1 MEIDIE
7 VDEHDG
13 IDPALRN
20 RAARRSTLVS
30 VGVNVALA
38 SLQVAVG
45 VVARSQ
51 GLIADGVHS
60 LADLVSDGVVLLA
73 THHSRKDAD
82 ARHPYGHHRFETA
95 ASLVLGLL
103 LLMVGGGMIWSAMGK
118 LEHPETIPHVD
129 AVALWV
135 ALTALISKEA
145 LFRYMLT
152 VAKRVRSSLLVAN
165 AWHARSDAA
174 SSLVVGVGVI
184 GNLLGYTILDPI
196 AAVIV
201 GAMIL
206 KMGGGVSWEALHDL
220 VDQSADD
227 TEVGAIAETIAST
240 DGVKDVHDLR
250 TRKMGDMIIVDV
262 HISVEGDLTVE
273 RGHDIAVEA
282 RRRVMT
288 RHRVLNVMTHVDPW
302 RSPDIDGG
310 S

>member
-227 TEVGAIAETIAST
+227 TEVGAIADTIAST
-240 DGVKDVHDLR
+240 DGVKDVHDLK

>member
-227 TEVGAIAETIAST
+227 TEVGAIADTIAST
-240 DGVKDVHDLR
+240 DGVKDVHDLK

-310 S
+310 F